1 MAAEKPGPRGKLDDR
16 QRNAQRARQHHR
28 PGHPAH
34 AGAQRALARVVP
46 ERATGLQSA
55 VSDQPLTY
63 RIQEL
68 AYGGLSPAT
77 TARLEAIASV
87 ERYIDREMAKKRIQ
101 DRPVAGT
108 RLIREWQGTDHAVT
122 VLEDGFEYLGRP
134 YKSLS
139 AVANAI
145 TGTRWSG
152 PLFFGLRAQGGNS

>member
-1 MAAEKPGPRGKLDDR
+1 MTDSVTHSVLASIT
-16 QRNAQRARQHHR
+16 
-28 PGHPAH
+28 
-34 AGAQRALARVVP
+34 ALATLP
-46 ERATGLQSA
+46 MPALKERWRELFQNEPPAFNRPYLISR
-55 VSDQPLTY
+55 LTY

-77 TARLEAIASV
+77 TARLEAIASD
-87 ERYIDREMAKKRIQ
+87 ERYIDRETAKKRIQ
-101 DRPVAGT
+101 GRPVTGT